1 MLLETDYDIS
11 KLTSFKI
18 GGNVKKVYFPE
29 TFDEFTAILKTEQDA
44 VVVGNLSNILVS
56 SKGYDGV
63 LICTKRMDEIKF
75 DGNIVT
81 ASAGVRG
88 TKLSK
93 LAAAEGLSGLEFMI
107 AFPGSVGGEVY
118 MNAGAHG
125 QMIADVLKCARIYSP
140 GTGIIKLSNEEMEFG
155 YRTSICQKK
164 PYIVLDATF
173 ELTPD
178 SAKKIQEKMN
188 KNLSFRQDKQPSLT
202 LPNCGSVF
210 KNPEN
215 ESAGRLLESIGAK
228 EFRAGGARV
237 FEKHANFIINEDSAT
252 SSDVLALMN
261 KMSSAVED
269 KYGIKLVPE
278 VRYLGGNDEREVELC
293 RKLQIELIKI
303 QK

>member
-1 MLLETDYDIS
+1 MLAENDFDIS

-18 GGNVKKVYFPE
+18 GGKVKNLYFPE
-29 TFDEFTAILKTEQDA
+29 TLAEFVEILEAEPEA

-56 SKGYDGV
+56 SNGYDGA
-63 LICTKRMDEIKF
+63 LICTKRIDEISVE
-75 DGNIVT
+75 GNIIN
-81 ASAGVRG
+81 AGAGVRG

-93 LAAAEGLSGLEFMI
+93 ISAAEGLSGLEFMI

-125 QMIADVLKCARIYSP
+125 QMIADVLKSALLYSP
-140 GTGIIKLSNEEMEFG
+140 VDGIVKFSNKEMDFS

-164 PYIVLDATF
+164 PYIVLDAAF

-178 SAKKIQEKMN
+178 SAENIQERMN
-188 KNLSFRQDKQPSLT
+188 KNLNFRQDKQPSLT

-215 ESAGRLLESIGAK
+215 DSAGRLLESVGAK

-237 FEKHANFIINEDSAT
+237 FEKHANFIINENSAT
-252 SSDVLALMN
+252 SFDVLTLMD